1 MTPAV
6 DPARDR
12 LIMALDVDTVDR
24 ADALVSV
31 LAPHVGAFKI
41 GFELFTAGGAKI
53 VHRIREA
60 GSGVFLD
67 MKFLDIPNTVS
78 RAALVAARLGV
89 TMLNVHATGGSE
101 MMKRVVEVLEE
112 ASEKEGMTKPILLA
126 VTVLTSMDDEDLME
140 VGFKRGVTSQV
151 VELAKLAK
159 TSGLDG
165 VVCSAREARG
175 IKNLCGE
182 SFVTVTPGIR
192 PTGGDVHDQKRIL
205 TAAEAVRGG
214 ADYLVV
220 GRPISEADDPAGAA
234 RAVCN
239 EIRQALS

>member
-1 MTPAV
+1 
-6 DPARDR
+6 
-12 LIMALDVDTVDR
+12 
-24 ADALVSV
+24 
-31 LAPHVGAFKI
+31 
-41 GFELFTAGGAKI
+41 
-53 VHRIREA
+53 
-60 GSGVFLD
+60 
-67 MKFLDIPNTVS
+67 
-78 RAALVAARLGV
+78 
-89 TMLNVHATGGSE
+89 